1 MVDSVIRS
9 AATMLGGTAAELLFT
24 RLPDKLFSP
33 LASTNR
39 RQYWILLCALYQRKF
54 GGDAPLPPSEGF
66 TNREMTRDIEEILFQ
81 IDDWENEDGEDTATP
96 LNIRANNVLQRLFES
111 GWLRID
117 RYGIDRRI
125 SMAPSVAHFLSRLI
139 SFAETGP
146 LFVAGKI
153 KSIEASV
160 KLVLESGEGD
170 SLQEAADQ
178 SRALLEHVRNTGTS
192 VRDLMETLTPDLTT
206 ADYAKTFFTSYI
218 EEIFIGDYKELRT
231 KDHPLSRRMNILEQ
245 VELLATSTIIRTK
258 VLTWYTT
265 KRGKGDEVLAA
276 KLFER
281 DLDRLRELTR
291 IDEYLARLDMEIRRA
306 NRRAL
311 AFLDYRIRSLR
322 PLDELI
328 DAAISATLTRTE
340 ETTTSFASGFML
352 IPEGLAEPRR
362 IKERTPS
369 DSLRKTLPSER
380 DIIRIRLMMKARE
393 ARSVTAVKLANY
405 INYNADEKLSIP
417 SSDLALKSVED
428 ICAYQS
434 LTALS
439 MSMSSNS
446 KRLRDG
452 TRILARGF
460 KVIQNE
466 NNERLGDMITGRGFL
481 IERKILEKDR

>member
-1 MVDSVIRS
+1 
-9 AATMLGGTAAELLFT
+9 
-24 RLPDKLFSP
+24 
-33 LASTNR
+33 
-39 RQYWILLCALYQRKF
+39 
-54 GGDAPLPPSEGF
+54 
-66 TNREMTRDIEEILFQ
+66 
-81 IDDWENEDGEDTATP
+81 
-96 LNIRANNVLQRLFES
+96 
-111 GWLRID
+111 
-117 RYGIDRRI
+117 
-125 SMAPSVAHFLSRLI
+125 
-139 SFAETGP
+139 
-146 LFVAGKI
+146 
-153 KSIEASV
+153 
-160 KLVLESGEGD
+160 
-170 SLQEAADQ
+170 
-178 SRALLEHVRNTGTS
+178 
-192 VRDLMETLTPDLTT
+192 METLTPDLTT

-380 DIIRIRLMMKARE
+380 DIIRIRLMMKAR
-393 ARSVTAVKLANY
+393 
-405 INYNADEKLSIP
+405 
-417 SSDLALKSVED
+417 
-428 ICAYQS
+428 
-434 LTALS
+434 
-439 MSMSSNS
+439 
-446 KRLRDG
+446 
-452 TRILARGF
+452 
-460 KVIQNE
+460 
-466 NNERLGDMITGRGFL
+466 RLGQ
-481 IERKILEKDR
+481 